1 MTPVSH
7 TTAAGLRVLEW
18 RETTMANSLAGEA
31 PVAAHAGSVG
41 RVRWGI
47 CALLFFATTI
57 NYIDRQMISVLKPT
71 LQDEYGWNETT
82 YANIVFSF
90 QLAYAIGYVVF
101 GRLMDKLGAR
111 FGYSLAAA
119 IWAWPPC
126 RTRRRTM
133 RFTS

>member
-1 MTPVSH
+1 
-7 TTAAGLRVLEW
+7 
-18 RETTMANSLAGEA
+18 MATSATGDAQASA
-31 PVAAHAGSVG
+31 PAIGSVG

-71 LQDEYGWNETT
+71 LQDQYGWDETT

-90 QLAYAIGYVVF
+90 QLAYAIGYVAF
-101 GRLMDKLGAR
+101 GRLIDKLGAR